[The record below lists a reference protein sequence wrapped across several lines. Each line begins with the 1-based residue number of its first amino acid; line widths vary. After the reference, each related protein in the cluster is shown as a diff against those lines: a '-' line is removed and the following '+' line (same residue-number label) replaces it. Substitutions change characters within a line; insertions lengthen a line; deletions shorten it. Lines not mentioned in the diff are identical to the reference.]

1 MANLLI
7 RNLDDEVVRQLKA
20 AAKAHG
26 RSLQAEIHD
35 ALERAGT
42 RSLAETRRVSA
53 RWLRR
58 LRERNLPDST
68 DLYTRRQEHQVSVF
82 VVDAS
87 VVLKWFLPEIHSD
100 AARRLLEAAHH
111 YVAPDLL
118 FPEVGNALWKIVR
131 RGHLSA
137 DEGQRLIGDIV
148 SVAVESVP
156 TRGLI
161 W

>member
-1 MANLLI
+1 M
-7 RNLDDEVVRQLKA
+7 
-20 AAKAHG
+20 
-26 RSLQAEIHD
+26 
-35 ALERAGT
+35 
-42 RSLAETRRVSA
+42 
-53 RWLRR
+53 
-58 LRERNLPDST
+58 
-68 DLYTRRQEHQVSVF
+68 SVF

-118 FPEVGNALWKIVR
+118 FLEVGNALWKIVR

-137 DEGQRLIGDIV
+137 DEGQRLIGDIA
-148 SVAVESVP
+148 SVVVESVP

-161 W
+161 GDACTIAMASGQTVYDSAYLALAVRLDTQMITADQRFARAIGALPLLAEHVCAVDAFPT